1 MILKFRVFLVDD
13 QESIL
18 KALSRLIVSMGF
30 EVETYNSAQDF
41 LESGNAT
48 TPGCL
53 VLDLSMPGM
62 GGMMLQERLGGMAS
76 DIPIIFLTGNGSI
89 DSSVQAMKKGA
100 HDFLTKPVDAEKL
113 LAAIQ
118 SALARNQTARQIRAE
133 RDKITAHLA
142 ELTPREHEVLLH
154 ITDGKLNKQIAD
166 NMGIAEKTIKIHRAR
181 VMSKMEAK
189 SVASLVHQLEK
200 LKN

>member
-1 MILKFRVFLVDD
+1 MILKSRVFLVDD

-53 VLDLSMPGM
+53 VLDLSMPRM

-76 DIPIIFLTGNGSI
+76 DMPIIFLTGNGSI